1 MLKHQKWQHWCKV
14 QGLHNAASTTS
25 HSSDAKLFF
34 ENKQANMKNK
44 PKMGNLTEKQA
55 QHAFVGIFKK
65 T

>member
-1 MLKHQKWQHWCKV
+1 V